1 MTGPT
6 KAGTLWGL
14 GVGPG
19 DPDLITL
26 KALRALERCPVVAYP
41 APPEG
46 ESLARA
52 IVAPHLAPGKTEIAI
67 RMSLEPRNFPA
78 PDVYDPAAAAIA
90 DHLVAGRD
98 VAVLCEG
105 DPFFYGSFQYLYA
118 RLADRFAVVVVPGV
132 TSLVACPAAA
142 GLPLTAQ
149 NDVLVVVPAT
159 LDEAALEARLAGAD
173 AAAIVKVGRHL
184 GKVRR
189 VVDRLGLGRRA
200 RLVEHASR
208 PDERVRDLT
217 DVVEATAPYFSMV
230 LVHRRGEAWR

>member
-1 MTGPT
+1 MTGT
-6 KAGTLWGL
+6 VWGL

-19 DPDLITL
+19 DPELVTL
-26 KALRALERCPVVAYP
+26 KALRVLTRCPVIAYP

-46 ESLARA
+46 DSLARA
-52 IVAPHLAPGKTEIAI
+52 IVAPHLTSAKIEIAI
-67 RMSLEPRNFPA
+67 RMSLEPRTFPA
-78 PDVYDPAAAAIA
+78 PAVYDPAAARIA
-90 DHLVAGRD
+90 AHLEAGRD

-118 RLADRFAVVVVPGV
+118 RLADRFRIEIVPGV

-142 GLPLTAQ
+142 GTPLTAQ

-159 LDEAALEARLAGAD
+159 LDEAAFAERLAGAD

-184 GKVRR
+184 GKAKR
-189 VVDRLGLGRRA
+189 VIAALGLTARA
-200 RLVEHASR
+200 RLVEHATR
-208 PDERVRDLT
+208 PDQRVRALAEVTED
-217 DVVEATAPYFSMV
+217 EAPYFSMI